1 MEGPASTQSHEQLG
15 PGLRKALRGR
25 LAVVPS
31 LGTGP
36 LPRGDK
42 RTAGW
47 HSGGENLSWAPAVPG
62 WAELL
67 RRAGAEQ
74 RSEMDLSPITSSA
87 PKPCALL
94 FQPRSTGQKL
104 SKTLNVSKRLYF
116 ALCLNDRLAVC
127 GILGSQLL
135 AFSTLKVLFHCL
147 LASVVADEML
157 IVKSIIG
164 PL

>member
-1 MEGPASTQSHEQLG
+1 
-15 PGLRKALRGR
+15 
-25 LAVVPS
+25 
-31 LGTGP
+31 
-36 LPRGDK
+36 
-42 RTAGW
+42 
-47 HSGGENLSWAPAVPG
+47 
-62 WAELL
+62 
-67 RRAGAEQ
+67 
-74 RSEMDLSPITSSA
+74 MDLSPITSLA

-94 FQPRSTGQKL
+94 FQQRSTGQKL
-104 SKTLNVSKRLYF
+104 SKILNVSKRLYF
-116 ALCLNDRLAVC
+116 ALCLNNRLAVC